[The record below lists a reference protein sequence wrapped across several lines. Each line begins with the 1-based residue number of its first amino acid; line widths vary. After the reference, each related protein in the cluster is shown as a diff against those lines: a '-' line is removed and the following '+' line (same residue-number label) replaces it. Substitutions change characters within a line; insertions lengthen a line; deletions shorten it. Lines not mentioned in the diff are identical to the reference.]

1 MTNIYE
7 RVLNKKIELMKFK
20 IEPTTLFV
28 NKKEMKE
35 IKNFFKERLLDYKN
49 LTLFCGLKLII
60 VKDLESFKVGV

>member
-28 NKKEMKE
+28 NKKEIEE

-49 LTLFCGLKLII
+49 LTLFCGLKIII
-60 VKDLESFKVGV
+60 VKDLENFKVGV

>member
-7 RVLNKKIELMKFK
+7 RVLNKKTELMKFK